1 MKARARASFQPG
13 APACYPERDHLST
26 IARLAALLALPRVNS
41 GRVFPSE
48 GAAFVVRDR
57 PEGPES
63 RDPGE
68 VTVLLQ
74 QAAAGD
80 RQALDSLFESI
91 YGELNRLARI
101 QRSRWIGD
109 ETLNATAL
117 VHEAYVKLVGAG
129 LSNWHDRAHFFAVA
143 SRAMRQI
150 LVTYAERRIAAKR
163 GGGAEVVSL
172 DDANPVAP
180 EMAEDIL
187 AMHEALDR
195 LADLD
200 ERQSRV
206 VEYRFFAGMSVPETA
221 ELLGLSAATVKRDW
235 AVASAWLRREM
246 TGPPDPEDAP
256 T

>member
-1 MKARARASFQPG
+1 MV
-13 APACYPERDHLST
+13 H
-26 IARLAALLALPRVNS
+26 
-41 GRVFPSE
+41 
-48 GAAFVVRDR
+48 DR
-57 PEGPES
+57 PEGTEP

-80 RQALDSLFESI
+80 RQALDSLFDSI

-101 QRSRWIGD
+101 QRSRWTGD
-109 ETLNATAL
+109 ETLNTTAL
-117 VHEAYVKLVGAG
+117 VHEAYFKLVGADPSG
-129 LSNWHDRAHFFAVA
+129 WNDRAHFFAVA
-143 SRAMRQI
+143 SRAMRQV
-150 LVTYAERRIAAKR
+150 LVRYAERRIAAKR

-221 ELLGLSAATVKRDW
+221 VLLGLSPATVKRDW

-246 TGPPDPEDAP
+246 EGPPDPEGEE